1 MDISDKLRVEFLDL
15 VKDIKEE
22 FKYQISMGITEIES
36 DLTLPTQRKGPLSL
50 ASIREEIGEC
60 KRCKLH
66 MKRRNIVFGTGNVDA
81 ELVFVGEGPGEDE
94 DIEGFPFVGKAG
106 QLLTRI
112 IEAMDMRRDDVY
124 IANIVKCRPPN
135 NRNPEPD
142 EIESCAPFLKKQLE
156 IIRPR
161 LICALGTFAAQ
172 TLLASQEKI
181 SQMRGRFYSYN
192 GIRVMPTFH
201 PAYLL
206 RNPAEKRLVWE
217 DMKRVMEELKRMKSQ

>member
-1 MDISDKLRVEFLDL
+1 MGRPDQIRAEFLDL
-15 VKDIKEE
+15 VKDVKEE
-22 FKYQISMGITEIES
+22 FKYQISMGMTEIES
-36 DLTLPTQRKGPLSL
+36 DPPALTQLEGTLSL
-50 ASIREEIGEC
+50 VSIREEIGEC

-66 MKRRNIVFGTGNVDA
+66 LKRRNIVFGTGNDKA

-94 DIEGFPFVGKAG
+94 DIEGLPFVGRAG

-112 IEAMDMRRDDVY
+112 IEAMAMKRDDVY

-156 IIRPR
+156 VIRPR
-161 LICALGTFAAQ
+161 IICALGTFAAQ
-172 TLLASQEKI
+172 TLLGSKERI
-181 SQMRGRFYSYN
+181 SQMRGRFHSYN
-192 GIRVMPTFH
+192 GIKVMPTFH

-206 RNPAEKRLVWE
+206 RNESEKRLVWD
-217 DMKRVMEELKRMKSQ
+217 DMKKVLEELNRTRQQ

>member
-1 MDISDKLRVEFLDL
+1 MGRSDQIRAEFLDL

-22 FKYQISMGITEIES
+22 FKYQISMGMTEIES
-36 DLTLPTQRKGPLSL
+36 DPPALTQLEGPLSL
-50 ASIREEIGEC
+50 ALIREEIGEC

-66 MKRRNIVFGTGNVDA
+66 LKRRNIVFGTGNDKA

-94 DIEGFPFVGKAG
+94 DIEGLPFVGRAG

-112 IEAMDMRRDDVY
+112 IEAMAMKRDEVY

-156 IIRPR
+156 AISPR
-161 LICALGTFAAQ
+161 LIVALGTFAAQ
-172 TLLASQEKI
+172 TLLANKEKI
-181 SQMRGRFYSYN
+181 SQMRGRFHSYN
-192 GIRVMPTFH
+192 GIKVMPTFH
-201 PAYLL
+201 PSYLL
-206 RNPAEKRLVWE
+206 RNPDDKRLVWD
-217 DMKRVMEELKRMKSQ
+217 DMKKVLEELNRTRQQ